1 MILIAS
7 GSQSDRRKSLNWPTR
22 LKIVK
27 GVARGLL
34 HLYTELPS
42 LIAPH
47 GHLKSSNVLLNQEFE
62 SLLTDYGLVPIT
74 NQEHARDVMIAFK
87 SPEYKQHGRIT
98 KKTDVWSL
106 GVLILEI
113 MTGKFPAN
121 TFHSKGGDTELTNF
135 VESMLKEEV
144 SINMFDKEIGGFD
157 EHNEG
162 EMLKLLTIGL
172 SCCEPDVE
180 KRWDIRETVDRIEKV
195 KEKNQNDNDKDDNDD
210 YQ

>member
-1 MILIAS
+1 M
-7 GSQSDRRKSLNWPTR
+7 
-22 LKIVK
+22 K

-34 HLYTELPS
+34 HLYKKLPS

-47 GHLKSSNVLLNQEFE
+47 GHLKSSNVLLNHEFE
-62 SLLTDYGLVPIT
+62 SLLTDYGLAPIT

-87 SPEYKQHGRIT
+87 SPEYKNHGRIT

-121 TFHSKGGDTELTNF
+121 TFLQSKGGDTELMNF
-135 VESMLKEEV
+135 LDSLLKEDV
-144 SINMFDKEIGGFD
+144 TVDMFDKEIGGFNK
-157 EHNEG
+157 HNEG
-162 EMLKLLTIGL
+162 EMLKLLNIGL

-180 KRWDIRETVDRIEKV
+180 KRWDIREVVDRIEEV
-195 KEKNQNDNDKDDNDD
+195 KEKNEKDNNNDNKND
-210 YQ
+210 YE